1 MLTIVSYFCIKRRGL
16 FKLVVEMSSE
26 VMVEEI
32 RNEEIGEKNES
43 VWKPGETIVGFCP
56 DCAALGI
63 LSLARLHFSCGKCV
77 DCHCQC
83 EAEKRREN
91 STKIIAH

>member
-1 MLTIVSYFCIKRRGL
+1 
-16 FKLVVEMSSE
+16 MSSK

-43 VWKPGETIVGFCP
+43 VWKPGETMIGYCP
-56 DCAALGI
+56 ECTALGVR
-63 LSLARLHFSCGKCV
+63 SLARLHFSCRKCV
-77 DCHCQC
+77 DYHCQC
-83 EAEKRREN
+83 EAEKKREN